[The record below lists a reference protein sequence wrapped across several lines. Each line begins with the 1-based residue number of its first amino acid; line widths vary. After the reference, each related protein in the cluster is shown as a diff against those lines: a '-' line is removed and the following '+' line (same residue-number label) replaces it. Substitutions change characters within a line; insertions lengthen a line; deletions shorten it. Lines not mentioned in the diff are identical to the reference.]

1 MHLTLYS
8 ARLCTLTAI
17 LAPLVG
23 IHRRF
28 IAHCPRRGCPTV
40 VPVRCKAISVLRP
53 PGSSCG
59 PPSSLQ
65 AGGGENHCYTHPPCM
80 RSGGPIGCNAKRQ
93 LFVTGRFGQPVRLAD
108 QRHFVGVLR
117 AFPSPPGPWLKF
129 PSTGDP
135 PPAITRRPVRTK
147 LRIWIQPRSPLV
159 SRLKAWRLMSKP
171 SRTSIWNILR
181 WACPRAY
188 PNGLT
193 DLP

>member
-28 IAHCPRRGCPTV
+28 IAHFHRRGCPAV

-65 AGGGENHCYTHPPCM
+65 AGGGENHCYTHPPMYEKWGSYRVQRKTGTLCNGSV
-80 RSGGPIGCNAKRQ
+80 RPARAPGGPKTFCRGSPR
-93 LFVTGRFGQPVRLAD
+93 LPVSA
-108 QRHFVGVLR
+108 R
-117 AFPSPPGPWLKF
+117 AVVKV
-129 PSTGDP
+129 
-135 PPAITRRPVRTK
+135 PVNG
-147 LRIWIQPRSPLV
+147 RSP
-159 SRLKAWRLMSKP
+159 AGDHQE
-171 SRTSIWNILR
+171 
-181 WACPRAY
+181 A
-188 PNGLT
+188 GE
-193 DLP
+193 